1 MQYIEESQDICHAAV
16 ESEGQLTWA
25 SIAPLCF
32 CSENTFHFVGKLQ
45 VQESQKKGHSTRR
58 HDKCK
63 TSNSLG
69 GN

>member
-32 CSENTFHFVGKLQ
+32 CSENTFHFVGELE
-45 VQESQKKGHSTRR
+45 VQESQKDTQH
-58 HDKCK
+58 CK
-63 TSNSLG
+63 MTNVKPVTV
-69 GN
+69 

>member
-32 CSENTFHFVGKLQ
+32 CSENTFHFVGKLE
-45 VQESQKKGHSTRR
+45 VQESQKDTQH
-58 HDKCK
+58 CK
-63 TSNSLG
+63 MTNVKPVTV
-69 GN
+69 